1 MQHCVWRSGTLRK
14 IALLIGH
21 SITHRLNLDDLHR
34 LVWCQYVMAN
44 CPIWETWTKSNIQW
58 YSNPNLFDNQRTLP
72 TTAETTIGFVESVIQ
87 LCGLDWSVSDLC
99 TLNRRHKQIDINI
112 PYQANQKRLRLLVES
127 TSIKILIK
135 RTYIAERKK
144 LSKNLLLILYILK

>member
-1 MQHCVWRSGTLRK
+1 M
-14 IALLIGH
+14 
-21 SITHRLNLDDLHR
+21 
-34 LVWCQYVMAN
+34 
-44 CPIWETWTKSNIQW
+44 
-58 YSNPNLFDNQRTLP
+58 FDNQRTLP
-72 TTAETTIGFVESVIQ
+72 TTAETTIGFVKSVIQ

-127 TSIKILIK
+127 TSMKILIK